1 MGRLIRGPSSPR
13 HPGNAHPAWVDR
25 QPAGGVQ
32 RSSLPGPSPCTA
44 CRGQSREHQPPSS
57 GPSSAIRSQPFPTV
71 ALGVIGPAMPGCR
84 VVPSPQVRCH
94 EKRRR
99 LFNTVQGLGPRAR
112 ELLMRRT
119 KPDLDRTPPWGSS
132 ETGLSARRDRA
143 IDGRLIEECGLT
155 VHMCPARSHGRQDI
169 DATATL
175 IAAWS
180 ACGWPCWRRCRR
192 WSRR

>member
-1 MGRLIRGPSSPR
+1 MRWVLEARGHTPDEVLFYLPEHRLLHTADLTLPLL
-13 HPGNAHPAWVDR
+13 PGASLNTRPAQEAAAGYAAEGGTRIPAWVDR

-99 LFNTVQGLGPRAR
+99 LVQHGAG
-112 ELLMRRT
+112 T
-119 KPDLDRTPPWGSS
+119 RTPS
-132 ETGLSARRDRA
+132 
-143 IDGRLIEECGLT
+143 
-155 VHMCPARSHGRQDI
+155 PANY
-169 DATATL
+169 
-175 IAAWS
+175 W
-180 ACGWPCWRRCRR
+180 
-192 WSRR
+192 